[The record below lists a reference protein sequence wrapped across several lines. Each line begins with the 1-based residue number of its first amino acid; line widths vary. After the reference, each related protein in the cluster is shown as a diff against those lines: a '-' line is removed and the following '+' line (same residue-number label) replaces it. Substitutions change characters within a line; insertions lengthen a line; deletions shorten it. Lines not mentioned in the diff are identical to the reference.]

1 MIQQNA
7 IVPILKTEEKGSL
20 KKLTS
25 FLDIIQIKVLEVEFK
40 PRAPYS
46 EATLSISMLY

>member
-1 MIQQNA
+1 MVQQNA
-7 IVPILKTEEKGSL
+7 IIVPILKTEEKGSL

-25 FLDIIQIKVLEVEFK
+25 FLDIQIKVLEVEFK